1 MSPTITG
8 LSSLSLQLTKSRFA
22 IRQGESL
29 LYLASILAYAVSSA
43 LALTVAGGTLMFFQ
57 RAANP
62 TGLLA
67 EALAED
73 PTFDVFLTMYAVLA
87 VVACAL
93 LIPSLAGLAG
103 SAAVLGARGRERRL
117 AALRLLGLS
126 AGDVTRISLIDALI
140 QAVIGCAAGTAAYF
154 ATLPLWGNLT
164 MQAVPVDPAE
174 MLLPWFG
181 VLGILAATVVIGLV
195 ASWWGLRQVR
205 ISPLGVAR
213 RGSRPGLK
221 VWRPIAFVALLGI
234 AIAGSSA
241 VPLGA
246 TLVPWLVIGGFL
258 IVVVWG
264 LNLVAPWVLQHLS
277 RLVAQAPWPSLVW
290 AARRVQAN
298 PKATWQQVSGIALL
312 CFISG
317 YVAMMPVSLDSP
329 EGGASQSVIEG
340 AVHDFTKGAL
350 ITLAVGLALAA
361 TSVLINQ
368 ASAVLERAEQARA
381 LDKMG
386 SPRSFLT
393 KASWLE
399 TLGPLVLGMAL
410 GVGLGAG
417 MAGPVA
423 RLAATAGESTL
434 GPLLLGT
441 VLALGLALVCGA
453 LLASRPLQTQVL
465 GTLERRAD

>member
-1 MSPTITG
+1 M
-8 LSSLSLQLTKSRFA
+8 
-22 IRQGESL
+22 
-29 LYLASILAYAVSSA
+29 
-43 LALTVAGGTLMFFQ
+43 
-57 RAANP
+57 
-62 TGLLA
+62 
-67 EALAED
+67 
-73 PTFDVFLTMYAVLA
+73 
-87 VVACAL
+87 
-93 LIPSLAGLAG
+93 
-103 SAAVLGARGRERRL
+103 
-117 AALRLLGLS
+117 
-126 AGDVTRISLIDALI
+126 
-140 QAVIGCAAGTAAYF
+140 
-154 ATLPLWGNLT
+154 
-164 MQAVPVDPAE
+164 
-174 MLLPWFG
+174 
-181 VLGILAATVVIGLV
+181 
-195 ASWWGLRQVR
+195 
-205 ISPLGVAR
+205 
-213 RGSRPGLK
+213 
-221 VWRPIAFVALLGI
+221 
-234 AIAGSSA
+234 
-241 VPLGA
+241 
-246 TLVPWLVIGGFL
+246 
-258 IVVVWG
+258 VWG

-317 YVAMMPVSLDSP
+317 YVAMMPVSLASA

-350 ITLAVGLALAA
+350 ITLAVGLAIAA

-453 LLASRPLQTQVL
+453 LLACRPLQTQVL